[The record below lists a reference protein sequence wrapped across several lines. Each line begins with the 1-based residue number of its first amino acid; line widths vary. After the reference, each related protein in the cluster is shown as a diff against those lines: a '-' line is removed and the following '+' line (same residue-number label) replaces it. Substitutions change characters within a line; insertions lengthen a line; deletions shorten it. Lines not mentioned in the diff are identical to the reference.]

1 VSRKYCELN
10 VKTLKLNKSQIAL
23 RFAQAGQ
30 SYTEHAIVQKQI
42 ARHLSDLIAQ
52 YAVGQYDKVLEIGC
66 GSGNLTQLLI
76 QKLKIND
83 LILNDL
89 YEDVQQHFTSTQLM
103 NKPHVKWLIGD
114 IEQLEFPHNLNL
126 IASSSALQWVN
137 DLDALLDQIFQHL
150 TPYADLCFSSF
161 GQQNL
166 QEIKT
171 LTGQGLSY
179 LSIENLQDKLQH
191 NGFEILHL
199 SEQIEQLSFAHPKQ
213 VLQHLKATG
222 VTATASSF
230 RWTKQSLADFYQ
242 NYQQFSYVNE
252 SGSSMYS
259 LTYHPIYCIARR
271 MP

>member
-1 VSRKYCELN
+1 MKS
-10 VKTLKLNKSQIAL
+10 LKLDTSQIAL

-30 SYTEHAIVQKQI
+30 SYPEQAIVQRKI
-42 ARHLSDLIAQ
+42 ARHLSDLITQ
-52 YAVGQYDKVLEIGC
+52 YGVGQYDKVFEIGC

-76 QKLKIND
+76 QKFNIKD

-89 YEDVQQHFTSTQLM
+89 YEDVQQHFNFNVISNPQV
-103 NKPHVKWLIGD
+103 NWLIGD
-114 IEQLEFPHNLNL
+114 IEQLEFPKNLNM

-137 DLDALLDQIFQHL
+137 DLDAIFKQAFHHL
-150 TPYADLCFSSF
+150 TAHAELCFSSF
-161 GQQNL
+161 GQHNL
-166 QEIKT
+166 REIKS

-179 LSIENLQDKLQH
+179 LSIEDLQAKLQK

-199 SEQIEQLSFAHPKQ
+199 SEQIEQLTFTHPKQ

-230 RWTKQSLADFYQ
+230 RWTKQSLMDFYQ
-242 NYQQFSYVNE
+242 NYQQFSYVDE
-252 SGSSMYS
+252 AGVLQYR

-271 MP
+271 MS